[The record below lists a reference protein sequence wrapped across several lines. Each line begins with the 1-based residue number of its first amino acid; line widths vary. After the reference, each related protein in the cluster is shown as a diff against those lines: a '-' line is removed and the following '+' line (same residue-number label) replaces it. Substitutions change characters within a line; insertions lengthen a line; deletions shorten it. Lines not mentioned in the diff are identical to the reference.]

1 MPITSAGV
9 IRLSDIQNEFGG
21 TNPINISEYYQNSTT
36 NFTTGISGIPN
47 IGSTFNMS
55 VFYNK
60 SKENVPTIPVPYSAN
75 IFARYTADGPFNK
88 TGTTITQWYDLSG
101 NNRHV
106 TSNYFRGNVIQ
117 STFTQGAKGLT
128 GTSTLNTVRGN
139 NTDGLYFPFALTQ
152 GSYTF
157 AYIARYTGDKNNT
170 TYNRRIFESRSGTGQ
185 TTIWGFN
192 INISGATYVRN
203 NYVSTTDT
211 KQSET
216 DWWMIGI
223 DTEITS
229 RFNGM
234 EFTDN
239 FIYMNNQYPRRPPAG
254 YNPTP
259 SINFG
264 TNSGQND
271 STQTSNWEVMELI
284 FYNREL
290 TTLEQIDVENY
301 FANKYKH
308 ISFTAISPTF
318 NAFKTHCSQQIQ
330 LYSLFN
336 FIYNGYKW
344 GYGMNAYGNDW
355 YGPGI
360 KRADFYVKNN
370 RYLWIMLL
378 YNGTLNIINRKYS
391 NSGNR
396 SAQNINYTIQMP
408 NKDSNT
414 EPTSYYYTIH
424 CVMNGG
430 GGGGSIKGGGAGGQI
445 YFYNE
450 ISSLDNKII
459 NLSIGCRGNSIALF
473 DNNNDTSCSG
483 GGDTTFS
490 WVYNGTTYNFTA
502 FGGYEG
508 DTGTGGSY
516 SATVPIIMEQ
526 QENYG
531 GANGGNGGERNFS
544 SVYPYFAGGMISIIT
559 DSINVYFNDAI
570 YQGGNT
576 TLWSIINDPSIL
588 NIFQYEDVGYPN
600 FTNLYGAG
608 GSGYRGIDQYYST
621 VANAKAGG
629 GGFIVLI
636 FDYLYYDP
644 VTIGDGTGGQ
654 YTPP

>member
-1 MPITSAGV
+1 MPIASSGV

-21 TNPINISEYYQNSTT
+21 TNPINLSEYYQNSTT

-60 SKENVPTIPVPYSAN
+60 AKVVVPTIPVPYSAN
-75 IFARYTADGPFNK
+75 IFARYTADGPFTK
-88 TGTTITQWYDLSG
+88 SGTTITQWNDLSG

-106 TSNYFRGNVIQ
+106 TSAYFRGNVIQ

-128 GTSTLNTVRGN
+128 GTSTLNTVKGN

-170 TYNRRIFESRSGTGQ
+170 TYNRRIFESRAGTGQ

-192 INISGATYVRN
+192 ININGATYVRN
-203 NYVSTTDT
+203 RYVSTTDT

-234 EFTDN
+234 ESTQD
-239 FIYMNNQYPRRPPAG
+239 FIYMNTQYPIRPPAG

-344 GYGMNAYGNDW
+344 GYGMNVYGNVW

-360 KRADFYVKNN
+360 KRTSFYVKSN

-378 YNGTLNIINRKYS
+378 YNSVLNVINNKYS

-396 SAQNINYTIQMP
+396 SAQNFNYTIQMP
-408 NKDSNT
+408 NNDSNSV
-414 EPTSYYYTIH
+414 PISNYSIH

-430 GGGGSIKGGGAGGQI
+430 GGGGSIKGGGAGGQT
-445 YFYNE
+445 YFYYE
-450 ISSLDNKII
+450 GTSLYNRII
-459 NLSIGCRGNSIALF
+459 NLSNGCRGNSTALF
-473 DNNNDTSCSG
+473 NNNNNTNCSG

-508 DTGTGGSY
+508 DTGTGGTY
-516 SATVPIIMEQ
+516 SATVPSSMQ
-526 QENYG
+526 MYENYG
-531 GANGGNGGERNFS
+531 GDNGQSGGTVVTSGTYQFF
-544 SVYPYFAGGMISIIT
+544 VGGRISLIT
-559 DSINVYFNDAI
+559 DTIILFSDVISTS
-570 YQGGNT
+570 T
-576 TLWSIINDPSIL
+576 TLWNVINDSSTT
-588 NIFQYEDVGYPN
+588 NIFAYNDNAFQN
-600 FTNLYGAG
+600 FTNVYGAG
-608 GSGYRGIDQYYST
+608 GSGYKGSETGSAAI
-621 VANAKAGG
+621 NGKAGG

-636 FDYLYYDP
+636 FDYNEAVYDP
-644 VTIGDGTGGQ
+644 PTIGDPTGGG
-654 YTPP
+654 